1 MISVEMK
8 KGELV
13 GLLTN
18 CAMAWWHTGN
28 PVRVSVHDVPDPA
41 PGKAKPYG
49 VYAAAAHEGHE
60 GWVPVGTEHNAA
72 AFAVGTIRRWFDQAG
87 HRSYPTA
94 RSLLA
99 CANGY
104 RTRAAET
111 RPDTTVCHLPPSTS

>member
-1 MISVEMK
+1 MAHREPCE
-8 KGELV
+8 GQ
-13 GLLTN
+13 
-18 CAMAWWHTGN
+18 CARR
-28 PVRVSVHDVPDPA
+28 PRPC

-49 VYAAAAHEGHE
+49 VYAAAAHE

-72 AFAVGTIRRWFDQAG
+72 AFAVETIRRWFDQAG

-104 RTRAAET
+104 RTRAWKTQLAARAAET